1 MLVNVFHDLRTINMI
16 KEETGPKTPEEDELA
31 KKWESS
37 MFEFDQPIKN
47 YVVKDVCIYIYIY
60 IDLSDDDTPSIII
73 K

>member
-47 YVVKDVCIYIYIY
+47 YVVKDVCIYIYI
-60 IDLSDDDTPSIII
+60 
-73 K
+73 